1 MGKNETL
8 FRISLYSGC
17 IVLVII
23 LNLVYFKM
31 AKNIIEE
38 SLKGRL
44 NNKMTTNNVGANGGT
59 IKALEIPSTSSS
71 QIFKA
76 QSHESLKSLSA
87 ADTKL
92 LVDMLNADL
101 AGKTVEIEEI
111 DVPNS
116 DVNGDLSKRKEV
128 NLTKV
133 IEDYYNNK
141 MDEYAKA
148 INKTFHDKLHEFN
161 KTVGWILPPVDFQK
175 AFLM

>member
-44 NNKMTTNNVGANGGT
+44 NNKMTTNNASPNGGT

-76 QSHESLKSLSA
+76 QSHESLPSLSD

-101 AGKTVEIEEI
+101 EGKT
-111 DVPNS
+111 
-116 DVNGDLSKRKEV
+116 LKEV

-133 IEDYYNNK
+133 IEDYYNDK
-141 MDEYAKA
+141 KDEYAKA
-148 INKTFHDKLHEFN
+148 INKTFHDKLHELN
-161 KTVGWILPPVDFQK
+161 RTVGWILPPVDFRQ